1 MKINKYFLG
10 LAVAIMG
17 GLTSCNTDVK
27 GDYYHTGL
35 DNVSFEIASKSLS
48 VPVEESTAT
57 IPVTVTRGNIT
68 SAYTVHLETEASAE
82 GIFSNDANN
91 TITFEAGQGTTTFNV
106 KAANL
111 EKEVK
116 YTYTLKLSKAD
127 VATADTITNTQIPA
141 ITITVQREGDWTEW
155 KKWNSAGTG
164 SFFYGGHFSA
174 FSGEDP
180 GLPFTYRQSVTT
192 PNKYQLK
199 IQHWGYDVDLVMDYD
214 SSTGVVKVASE
225 SWTGATHSTY
235 GDIYVMDYNEWE
247 VKYNGGSASANF
259 NGSFDKE
266 KGIITLCTI
275 YIDYVDPKDP
285 WGAGWESFYL
295 DGFVRADYSITSLTY
310 TGIFT
315 DPQQNVFAVGA
326 LELAADAKNV
336 KAVVV
341 SADADAEAVADAI
354 AAGDIESVEV
364 AAGRIEV
371 PIAEG
376 LTGALQIVVASLDAD
391 GNVASSIFAK
401 FEYYGGGKNPW
412 QSLGKGY
419 LTDNF
424 FITNFYKDQATE
436 TVWTPQTYEVEI
448 LENQDNPGLYRVV
461 NAFEQALI
469 LLNGASAYEPSNM
482 DVDATDPSGVYFLG
496 QPIGY
501 ANQTI
506 SSYGGYLYSTG
517 NYDLATLKGYGLL
530 GKLENGAITIPQI
543 PYYDEN
549 DQPTG
554 EYYQGVRSTSNGLR
568 YAGWMDDGIEFKI
581 TLPSAPASVKAK
593 AASSARASRFERNL
607 NGMNMVDG
615 IALNMKLSRQGVNS
629 KQNQKSVRLIKK
641 FKSLLK

>member
-10 LAVAIMG
+10 LAVAIIG
-17 GLTSCNTDVK
+17 GLTSCNTDVE
-27 GDYYHTGL
+27 GDRYSTGR
-35 DNVSFEIASKSLS
+35 DNVSFEAASKSLS

-57 IPVTVTRGNIT
+57 IAVKLTRGNVA
-68 SAYTVHLETEASAE
+68 SAYTAKYVATASAD
-82 GIFSNDANN
+82 GIFTDDCNGVVN
-91 TITFEAGQGTTTFNV
+91 FEAGQGTATINV

-116 YTYTLKLSKAD
+116 YTYTMVLSDAD
-127 VATADTITNTQIPA
+127 IATADTVTNTQITEY
-141 ITITVQREGDWTEW
+141 TITVQREGDWTEW
-155 KKWNSAGTG
+155 KKWNSAGTADYT
-164 SFFYGGHFSA
+164 YGGYF
-174 FSGEDP
+174 FSGDDP
-180 GLPFTYRQSVTT
+180 DLPFLYRQSVTSPT
-192 PNKYQLK
+192 KYQLK
-199 IQHWGYDVDLVMDYD
+199 LQKWGYGVELIMDYD
-214 SSTGVVKVASE
+214 SETGIVYLPE
-225 SWTGATHSTY
+225 TFTGYVHSTY
-235 GDIYVMDYNEWE
+235 GNIYVTDYSNY
-247 VKYNGGSASANF
+247 KPDSGIYGK
-259 NGSFDKE
+259 FDTK
-266 KGIITLCTI
+266 KGIITLVVYYFDADGGWGAGYEYI
-275 YIDYVDPKDP
+275 YIDGY
-285 WGAGWESFYL
+285 
-295 DGFVRADYSITSLTY
+295 VRADYSITALTY
-310 TGIFT
+310 AGIFT
-315 DPQQNVFAVGA
+315 DSQQKVFAVGA
-326 LELAADAKNV
+326 LELAADASNV
-336 KAVVV
+336 KAVVIDA
-341 SADADAEAVADAI
+341 SADADAVADAI
-354 AAGDIESVEV
+354 ASGELEAVDVEAGNIY
-364 AAGRIEV
+364 V

-376 LTGALQIVVASLDAD
+376 QTGNLQIVAVSLDAD
-391 GNVASSIFAK
+391 GAVASTASAL

-448 LENQDNPGLYRVV
+448 LENQDTPGLYRVV

-593 AASSARASRFERNL
+593 AASSARASRFERSLHGFDVVKNSRSNL
-607 NGMNMVDG
+607 NP
-615 IALNMKLSRQGVNS
+615 ISALPS
-629 KQNQKSVRLIKK
+629 KTVKSKK
-641 FKSLLK
+641 TQYRDRILKK

>member
-326 LELAADAKNV
+326 LELAADASNV

-354 AAGDIESVEV
+354 AAGELEATDVE
-364 AAGRIEV
+364 AGNIYV

-376 LTGALQIVVASLDAD
+376 LTGKLQMVVVSLDAE
-391 GNVASSIFAK
+391 GTVASIASAA
-401 FEYYGGGKNPW
+401 FEYYGGGANPW
-412 QSLGKGY
+412 KSLGIGY
-419 LTDNF
+419 FTDNLLTSF
-424 FITNFYKDQATE
+424 FGPDENTAFD
-436 TVWTPQTYEVEI
+436 PQTYEVEI
-448 LENQDNPGLYRVV
+448 LENSDEPGLYRLV
-461 NAFEQALI
+461 NAFQ
-469 LLNGASAYEPSNM
+469 GAAEYMGYSAYYTPTDIEVN
-482 DVDATDPSGVYFLG
+482 ATVADGVYIEAQQTGLTT
-496 QPIGY
+496 Y
-501 ANQTI
+501 ATGT
-506 SSYGGYLYSTG
+506 YGGYMLQ
-517 NYDLATLKGYGLL
+517 NYDFATLYQYGYFGW
-530 GKLENGAITIPQI
+530 LEDGVMTFPVFSVE
-543 PYYDEN
+543 DKE
-549 DQPTG
+549 TG
-554 EYYQGVRSTSNGLR
+554 EVKYTYQGIVTTPDAKNYYS
-568 YAGWMDDGIEFKI
+568 GINPTAETQLKI
-581 TLPSAPASVKAK
+581 VLPTAAASVKAAARRSANATAFANRLNSYAVKGHEVVKHDK
-593 AASSARASRFERNL
+593 AEMLKLASKK
-607 NGMNMVDG
+607 V
-615 IALNMKLSRQGVNS
+615 K
-629 KQNQKSVRLIKK
+629 KQKFQKG
-641 FKSLLK
+641 F